1 VKTGVHFFHGYLR
14 FLDPGFRR
22 NDGRWFFGLLHI
34 IQSEI
39 GIEKMNI
46 QMIISGVGGQGVLLV
61 TRIFA
66 AFALREGYSLI
77 GSEDH
82 GMSQRGG
89 SVMTHLKI
97 GDFDSPLVKKGSA
110 DILLSLEKNEAY
122 KTLHY
127 LKPSVN
133 GRDGGLCFI
142 NGSGP
147 NYMKQEI
154 RAYLKEKG
162 IETYVVGADQ
172 LAKEKGSAQSANI
185 ALIGFAS
192 AHPRFPFPHDKL
204 RDAIERVTPQKFR
217 EVSLKIFEEGFKE
230 GQKAMNP

>member
-1 VKTGVHFFHGYLR
+1 MRV
-14 FLDPGFRR
+14 
-22 NDGRWFFGLLHI
+22 
-34 IQSEI
+34 
-39 GIEKMNI
+39 

-66 AFALREGYSLI
+66 AFALEEGYPLI

-97 GDFDSPLVKKGSA
+97 GNFDSPLVKKGSA

-122 KTLHY
+122 KTLCY
-127 LKPSVN
+127 LKASLN

-142 NGSGP
+142 NAPDP
-147 NYMKQEI
+147 NYMNQEI
-154 RAYLKEKG
+154 KSYLKEKG
-162 IETYVVGADQ
+162 IEAYVFGADG
-172 LAKEKGSAQSANI
+172 LAREMGSVQSANI

-192 AHPRFPFPHDKL
+192 AHPRFPFSQEKL
-204 RDAIERVTPQKFR
+204 RGAIEGVTPSRFKDL
-217 EVSLKIFEEGFKE
+217 SLRIFDKALAEGRKLM
-230 GQKAMNP
+230 KR

>member
-1 VKTGVHFFHGYLR
+1 
-14 FLDPGFRR
+14 
-22 NDGRWFFGLLHI
+22 
-34 IQSEI
+34 
-39 GIEKMNI
+39 MNI

-66 AFALREGYSLI
+66 AFALQEGYPLI

-97 GDFDSPLVKKGSA
+97 GSFNSPLVKKGSA

-122 KTLHY
+122 KTLAY
-127 LKPSVN
+127 LKPSLS
-133 GRDGGLCFI
+133 GREGGLCFI
-142 NGSGP
+142 NASDP
-147 NYMKQEI
+147 KSISEEI
-154 RAYLKEKG
+154 TAYLNEKG

-172 LAKEKGSAQSANI
+172 LAREMASPQSANI
-185 ALIGFAS
+185 ALIGFATS
-192 AHPRFPFPHDKL
+192 HPRFPFPHDKL

-217 EVSLKIFEEGFKE
+217 EVSLKIFEKGFIEGRKSI
-230 GQKAMNP
+230 KP